1 MRITRRPGSCTK
13 TNVHHMPTRDQ
24 TKALYKL
31 TSLLTASQRLQ
42 DRINL
47 ATATVGMSSDGITQ
61 LSQASLKQE
70 DSQAKL
76 VLAINAQITE

>member
-1 MRITRRPGSCTK
+1 
-13 TNVHHMPTRDQ
+13 MPTRDQ

-47 ATATVGMSSDGITQ
+47 ATSTVGMVADGITQ
-61 LSQASLKQE
+61 LTQASVGQE
-70 DSQAKL
+70 TSQAKL
-76 VLAINAQITE
+76 VLAINAQITA